1 MPETRAWSGRSHDA
15 ATAMATRPRDEVPN
29 PRDPVGMMAQE
40 AIRNSDQMVAIREII
55 EGENSAGEETT
66 TVIMQD
72 GSKQVIT
79 RRDPFEWPSKQNFF
93 TVEHFDPN
101 GNMISE
107 TSSWHDLSN
116 NCDYTSINWPDG
128 SNLTMSM
135 DPTGYRTAGFTTP
148 DGRHEALPVELIDQM
163 SLGTGSVMS
172 GLEKHLA
179 RGGVLPMVTAES
191 LENVCKATKFGGPAL
206 GFATTVFDMA
216 MADNFHDRCAAGLA
230 GLAGAGG
237 GWGGAEFGA
246 FLGTFTG
253 PAAPAAVPIL
263 AIAGAF
269 GGGYG
274 MAKLG
279 TFVGDVVCPY

>member
-1 MPETRAWSGRSHDA
+1 MYIQPLSCE
-15 ATAMATRPRDEVPN
+15 P
-29 PRDPVGMMAQE
+29 
-40 AIRNSDQMVAIREII
+40 
-55 EGENSAGEETT
+55 
-66 TVIMQD
+66 
-72 GSKQVIT
+72 
-79 RRDPFEWPSKQNFF
+79 
-93 TVEHFDPN
+93 
-101 GNMISE
+101 
-107 TSSWHDLSN
+107 LSN

-237 GWGGAEFGA
+237 GWGGAEFG
-246 FLGTFTG
+246 
-253 PAAPAAVPIL
+253 
-263 AIAGAF
+263 
-269 GGGYG
+269 
-274 MAKLG
+274 